1 MKKKSSKSYI
11 LRSCTQ
17 QMFDI
22 SAEEMSETTN
32 QLSKIIITNLW
43 VLMWLVKLCFLL
55 NTIVS
60 VSFPGWSR
68 GAYFLCLM
76 LSVRLLQTGLWG
88 FPSEGRRW
96 YCSLRFASAALIIQ
110 WFRRQRGILGAQTR
124 NNTQTPGLWRQPL
137 FLTNNVFTLMSVML
151 GRPREVFFNLCFS
164 TQFPLFPPPPPSPHF
179 F

>member
-1 MKKKSSKSYI
+1 
-11 LRSCTQ
+11 
-17 QMFDI
+17 MFDI

-60 VSFPGWSR
+60 VIFPGWSR